1 MLKLVLVAA
10 AALAGGGFVWG
21 QTAKALSF
29 EVASVKP
36 AAPCCAPGQW
46 RESKVGEDRIDFRY
60 VTVRYCIAAAYRL
73 KEYQVTGPAWI
84 NEARFD
90 IVAKA
95 SEGTRREQLPEM
107 IQTLLAERF
116 KLEVHREKKEFNVF
130 TLVVGKNGPKLKE
143 SPLETENQGGAN
155 FGISMTGAGVGRLE
169 ARRADMT
176 ALSNTLPRFVGRPV
190 VNLTELS
197 GRFDFELEFSP
208 EDLKGMRT
216 DLPAATAASAEFGMS
231 IFTSIQ
237 KVGLKLEPQKLPLDT
252 IVVDR
257 GEKTPIEN

>member
-1 MLKLVLVAA
+1 MRKFILIAA
-10 AALAGGGFVWG
+10 AALASSGIAWS
-21 QTAKALSF
+21 QTAKPLSF

-46 RESKVGEDRIDFRY
+46 RESKVLDDRIDFRY

-73 KEYQVTGPAWI
+73 KEYQVFGPPWI
-84 NEARFD
+84 NEGRFD
-90 IVAKA
+90 IVAKGA
-95 SEGTRREQLPEM
+95 EGTRREQLPEM

-116 KLEVHREKKEFNVF
+116 RLEVHPEKREFHVF
-130 TLVVGKNGPKLKE
+130 TLTVGKNGPKLKA
-143 SPLETENQGGAN
+143 SPAETDNQGGAN
-155 FGISMTGAGVGRLE
+155 FGISMSGAGVGRLE
-169 ARRADMT
+169 ARRADMV
-176 ALSNTLPRFVGRPV
+176 ALANTLPRFVGRPV

-208 EDLKGMRT
+208 DDIKGMRIDVPPPT
-216 DLPAATAASAEFGMS
+216 TASAEFGMS

-237 KVGLKLEPQKLPLDT
+237 KVGLRLESQRLPLDA

>member
-1 MLKLVLVAA
+1 MRKYILVAT
-10 AALAGGGFVWG
+10 AALASSGIAWG

-46 RESKVGEDRIDFRY
+46 RESKVGDDRIDFRY

-73 KEYQVTGPAWI
+73 KEYQVFGPAWI

-95 SEGTRREQLPEM
+95 AEGTRREQLPEM

-116 KLEVHREKKEFNVF
+116 KLEVHREKREFNVF
-130 TLVVGKNGPKLKE
+130 TLVVGKDGPKLKE
-143 SPLETENQGGAN
+143 SPPESENQGGAN
-155 FGISMTGAGVGRLE
+155 FGISMSGAGVGRLE
-169 ARRADMT
+169 ARRADMV
-176 ALSNTLPRFVGRPV
+176 ALANTLPRFVGRPV

-208 EDLKGMRT
+208 ADVKGMGIA
-216 DLPAATAASAEFGMS
+216 LPTATTASAEFGMS

-237 KVGLKLEPQKLPLDT
+237 KVGLKLESQKLPLDA

-257 GEKTPIEN
+257 GEKTPTEN